1 MATKSYEKWMEM
13 IEDLKWKQA
22 CEHEENFE
30 KAAFLAI
37 SPFPK
42 SGEEKRF
49 MEKWLE
55 PPTIERIKVS
65 DFLSSQL
72 K

>member
-1 MATKSYEKWMEM
+1 MTTKSYEKWMEM

-22 CEHEENFE
+22 CEHQDNFE
-30 KAAFLAI
+30 KAAFLTI
-37 SPFPK
+37 SPFSK
-42 SGEEKRF
+42 SGEESKF
-49 MEKWLE
+49 MRKWLE
-55 PPTIERIKVS
+55 PPTIERIKVP